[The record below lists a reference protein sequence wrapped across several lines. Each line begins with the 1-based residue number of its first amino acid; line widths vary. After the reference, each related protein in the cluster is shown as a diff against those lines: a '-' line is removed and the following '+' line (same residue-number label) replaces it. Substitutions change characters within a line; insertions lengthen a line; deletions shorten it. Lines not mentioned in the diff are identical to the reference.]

1 MKILTTYMLCTAD
14 PIRVESHLC
23 GEVMGVFVF
32 PFAKHL
38 VQLMFKV
45 YGSQERLTKTQTI
58 LLQLQSCT
66 DTETHPGNVVKHVC
80 LLVGHHCS
88 LLLTITGSINAM

>member
-1 MKILTTYMLCTAD
+1 MKILTTYMSCTAD
-14 PIRVESHLC
+14 PIRVETHLC
-23 GEVMGVFVF
+23 GGVMGVFEF
-32 PFAKHL
+32 LFAKHL
-38 VQLMFKV
+38 LQLTYMALRK
-45 YGSQERLTKTQTI
+45 GSQRLRPYI
-58 LLQLQSCT
+58 LLQLRSCT